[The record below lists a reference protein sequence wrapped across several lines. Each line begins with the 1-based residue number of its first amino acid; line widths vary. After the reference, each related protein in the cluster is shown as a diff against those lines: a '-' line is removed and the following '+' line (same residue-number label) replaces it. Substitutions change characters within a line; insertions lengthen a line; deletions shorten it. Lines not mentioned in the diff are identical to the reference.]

1 MKRDTHDSRRLWQR
15 FEDTGEIG
23 AYLLYRAL
31 SAAQRD
37 RAAGERGRE
46 CRSSV
51 PPGS

>member
-37 RAAGERGRE
+37 RAAGERGME
-46 CRSSV
+46 CR
-51 PPGS
+51 